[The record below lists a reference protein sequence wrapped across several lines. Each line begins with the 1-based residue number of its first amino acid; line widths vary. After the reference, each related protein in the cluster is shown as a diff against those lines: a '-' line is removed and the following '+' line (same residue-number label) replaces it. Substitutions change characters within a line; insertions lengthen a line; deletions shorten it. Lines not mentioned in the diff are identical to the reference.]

1 MLKHITVPIKSS
13 IHFRATFG
21 LNLPWSRLSAME
33 QITAGYEIWTAD
45 DRNEIE
51 A

>member
-1 MLKHITVPIKSS
+1 MVPIKRGGRPSIS

-33 QITAGYEIWTAD
+33 QITAGYEI
-45 DRNEIE
+45 
-51 A
+51 